1 MKQKK
6 LIKEEEVTPIETG
19 AEETVDIKDD
29 VEMVEFFTDKHTDVK
44 SVNSAAHY
52 DDEEYRHEKK
62 LNEFVSE
69 IFNKSRWTALNTKKK
84 VPKDLIPLIFQ
95 DLFELL
101 SESEFS
107 FVEKFVSICD
117 FLDISYVKAY
127 ELIHMKYKELIV
139 VEMEKKYQVISKK
152 HIRQIF

>member
-6 LIKEEEVTPIETG
+6 LIKEEPKEIDPS
-19 AEETVDIKDD
+19 EEMKVDP
-29 VEMVEFFTDKHTDVK
+29 EMAEFFVDKNSDVK

-52 DDEEYRHEKK
+52 DDEGYRHDKK
-62 LNEFVSE
+62 LTEFVSE
-69 IFNKSRWTALNTKKK
+69 IFNKSRWTALSINKK

-95 DLFELL
+95 DLFELMAD
-101 SESEFS
+101 SEFS
-107 FVEKFVSICD
+107 FVEKFVAICD
-117 FLDISYVKAY
+117 FLSVPYAKAY
-127 ELIHMKYKELIV
+127 ELVNMKYKELIV